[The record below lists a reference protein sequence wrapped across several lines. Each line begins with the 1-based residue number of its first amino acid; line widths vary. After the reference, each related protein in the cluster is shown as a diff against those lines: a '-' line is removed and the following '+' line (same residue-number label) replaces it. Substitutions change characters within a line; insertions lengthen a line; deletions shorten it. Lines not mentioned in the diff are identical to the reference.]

1 MLLLLLLRYCLIQFH
16 DRKVN
21 KFLFRKLLC
30 LWRDDDSKE
39 VREGGSAVQFLDHQ
53 LQVLLFVNKTKLKLK
68 SSTEKGG
75 TKTQT
80 LQNITKPD
88 LI

>member
-1 MLLLLLLRYCLIQFH
+1 MLLLLLLRCLIQFH

-53 LQVLLFVNKTKLKLK
+53 LKFFFVNKTKLKLK